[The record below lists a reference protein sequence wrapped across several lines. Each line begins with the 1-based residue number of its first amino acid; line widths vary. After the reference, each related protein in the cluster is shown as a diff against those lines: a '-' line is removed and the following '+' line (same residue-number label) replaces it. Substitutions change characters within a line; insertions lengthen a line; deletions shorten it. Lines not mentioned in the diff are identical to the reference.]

1 MIVISTYIEIKS
13 LNDKKK
19 CEMIMN
25 LLKKRFVVCTV
36 FECDQ
41 FVTYVTYVPDYCY
54 VVLIIIADVLLSY
67 LL

>member
-1 MIVISTYIEIKS
+1 MT
-13 LNDKKK
+13 KKK

-25 LLKKRFVVCTV
+25 LFVKKRFVVCTV

-41 FVTYVTYVPDYCY
+41 FVIYVTYVPDYCY